1 MSAKSKKSSKKNAID
16 RPFDPLIL
24 RRARSIAASYH
35 IILHSENGD
44 YYGRALEMPHV
55 MNDGKTP
62 DECVANTRDI
72 LTTAIAY
79 MLETGQTPPLA
90 AGEEQRSEQIN
101 VRLTAMEKK
110 LLEETAR
117 SKGFRG
123 ISDFIRTT
131 TLAQVR

>member
-1 MSAKSKKSSKKNAID
+1 MSAKSKRSSKKNAID
-16 RPFDPLIL
+16 RPFDPAIL
-24 RRARSIAASYH
+24 KRARNIAASYH
-35 IILHSENGD
+35 IILHCENGD

-79 MLETGQTPPLA
+79 MLEAGEAPPSA
-90 AGEEQRSEQIN
+90 AGEEHRSEQIN